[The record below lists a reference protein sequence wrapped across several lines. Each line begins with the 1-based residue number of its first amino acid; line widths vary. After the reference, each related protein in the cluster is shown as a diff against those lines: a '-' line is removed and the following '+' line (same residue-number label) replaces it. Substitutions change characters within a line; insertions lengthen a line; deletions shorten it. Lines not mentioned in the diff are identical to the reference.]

1 MIFVGLRLA
10 FDYLQPPEKGFDLV
24 DEMKI
29 PLTSLPLVLL
39 PGFMLDETLWDE
51 VVPLLQWPAPAHRL
65 PLGPGTTTE
74 EIARSIAR
82 AAPERFVLIGFSLGG
97 YLARKVAELFPER
110 VAALVLVASSL
121 ESDTPERA
129 KAKQDAIRAL
139 DPSSFRGLSTGSIAQ
154 SLHPDRRGDRELV
167 ARIREMG
174 RRLGYEAMV
183 VQSGLQRDGIAA
195 ESLTCPT
202 LVIGADQ
209 DSLRSEA
216 ETRKLGV
223 TILGAKLVLIEQSGH
238 MLPLEQPTALTEAIK
253 IWLTPH

>member
-1 MIFVGLRLA
+1 
-10 FDYLQPPEKGFDLV
+10 
-24 DEMKI
+24 MKI
-29 PLTSLPLVLL
+29 PMTSCPLVLL

-51 VVPLLQWPAPAHRL
+51 VLPLLEWEAPIHRL
-65 PLGPGTTTE
+65 PLGPGTTMD
-74 EIARSIAR
+74 EIARGVAA
-82 AAPERFVLIGFSLGG
+82 AAPERFVLVGFSLGG
-97 YLARKVAELFPER
+97 YIARKVAELFPER

-139 DPSSFRGLSTGSIAQ
+139 DPSTFRGLSTGSIAQ

-183 VQSGLQRDGIAA
+183 VQSGLRRDGIAA
-195 ESLTCPT
+195 ATLTCPT

-209 DSLRSEA
+209 DALRSVE
-216 ETRKLGV
+216 ETEELAAAV
-223 TILGAKLVLIEQSGH
+223 PGARLEVIKASGH
-238 MLPLEQPTALTEAIK
+238 MLPLEQPHVLAATIQAWLDALEK
-253 IWLTPH
+253 LS

>member
-1 MIFVGLRLA
+1 M
-10 FDYLQPPEKGFDLV
+10 
-24 DEMKI
+24 
-29 PLTSLPLVLL
+29 TSCPLVLL

-51 VVPLLQWPAPAHRL
+51 VLPLLEWEAPIHRL
-65 PLGPGTTTE
+65 PLGPGTTMD
-74 EIARSIAR
+74 EIARGVAA
-82 AAPERFVLIGFSLGG
+82 AAPERFVLVGFSLGG
-97 YLARKVAELFPER
+97 YIARKVAELFPER

-139 DPSSFRGLSTGSIAQ
+139 DPSTFRGLSTGSIAQ

-183 VQSGLQRDGIAA
+183 VQSGLRRDGIAA
-195 ESLTCPT
+195 ATLTCPT

-209 DSLRSEA
+209 DALRSVE
-216 ETRKLGV
+216 ETEELAAAV
-223 TILGAKLVLIEQSGH
+223 PGARLEVIKASGH
-238 MLPLEQPTALTEAIK
+238 MLPLEQPHVLAATIQAWLDALEK
-253 IWLTPH
+253 LS

>member
-1 MIFVGLRLA
+1 M
-10 FDYLQPPEKGFDLV
+10 LQLPKLTEKTFDLV

-29 PLTSLPLVLL
+29 PATSYPLVLL

-51 VVPLLQWPAPAHRL
+51 VVPLLQWEAPVHRL

-74 EIARSIAR
+74 EIARSVAA
-82 AAPERFVLIGFSLGG
+82 AAPERFVLVGFSLGG
-97 YLARKVAELFPER
+97 YIARKVAELFPER
-110 VAALVLVASSL
+110 VVALVLVASSL

-139 DPSSFRGLSTGSIAQ
+139 DPSTFRGLSTGSIAQ

-167 ARIREMG
+167 TRIREMG

-195 ESLTCPT
+195 ASLRCPT
-202 LVIGADQ
+202 LVIGAGQ
-209 DSLRSEA
+209 DSLRSMQKTKELAEA
-216 ETRKLGV
+216 IPGA
-223 TILGAKLVLIEQSGH
+223 ILKMIEQSGH
-238 MLPLEQPTALTEAIK
+238 MLPLEQPNLLAITSK
-253 IWLTPH
+253 IWLFSQSNA

>member
-1 MIFVGLRLA
+1 
-10 FDYLQPPEKGFDLV
+10 
-24 DEMKI
+24 MKI
-29 PLTSLPLVLL
+29 PTTSLPLVLL

-51 VVPLLQWPAPAHRL
+51 VLPLLHWEAPVHRL

-121 ESDTPERA
+121 ASDTPERA
-129 KAKQDAIRAL
+129 KAKQNAIRAL
-139 DPSSFRGLSTGSIAQ
+139 DSSSFRGLSTGSIAQ

-183 VQSGLQRDGIAA
+183 VQSGLRRDGIAA
-195 ESLTCPT
+195 ATLTCPT
-202 LVIGADQ
+202 LVIGAEQ
-209 DSLRSEA
+209 DTLRSA
-216 ETRKLGV
+216 QETRELAEA
-223 TILGAKLVLIEQSGH
+223 IPGAVRKVIGDSGH
-238 MLPLEQPTALTEAIK
+238 MLPLERADPLAATIRA
-253 IWLTPH
+253 WLAVLAEVSS